1 MATETASS
9 NGGCTLTREELLG
22 TTNLKAREW
31 RHIDPEIW
39 DDDIEAPNDEIDET
53 AATTYIARAIAD
65 YTDRPTADAELFGEF
80 LQDFQGWTEAMFMR
94 ANATYTKELKRILRF
109 KGVFTGRVNMPPSEA
124 VAKLLRKEECPR
136 WPDDQFQSTAFDE
149 RSAAHMLQQY
159 RLKGDTIQERHN
171 LQGERKAKHLQGQG
185 TKTQRSNKPMLR
197 SRTEPVPR
205 STNNWR
211 EKGNNEHF
219 HSFREYTPAYPQ
231 RPKGIS
237 IPPIIPS
244 DDTDPYKA
252 IPPIECGNEKLD
264 PQKINVFSKMW
275 DREKKY
281 TGKPYDLLDDKLKI
295 FYSICY
301 HADIQPEQFHAV
313 FPRIL
318 EGRAQDYY
326 LHFVKPYYRPDH
338 LWSDP
343 DAPYTPKETHEPQEP
358 MAVPMAAQPR
368 KRTPPGSKNKRKAH
382 AYITRK
388 EQDDHELAIKLRND
402 GVITTSGAPLKRLMT
417 RSATSI
423 RIFKSRLVREVKGKT
438 TKPYEKSR
446 LVIQGYQDHGKEA
459 ILTQSPTIQRCSQR
473 LIMSLAPALMQSGMS
488 VKLRDITQAYPQAQT
503 ALKRIILAHLPAELE
518 HRYPRGRSPLVDN
531 IPRTP
536 LQELDMATST
546 YDPCL
551 LITNG
556 NADVFGIVEKIQKA
570 EFRSKP
576 KSILIPETQLD
587 FNRCTLTIDANKPIL
602 DLRQKGQGGKIN
614 LVDAKAHNSAQQY
627 TEQRARGAYIASTCQ
642 PEASFD
648 LSVAAQAQQPSDED
662 MKALNK
668 RLKEAKLMVFVD
680 GSFASNK
687 DLSSQLGFV
696 LVLVNESM
704 DADTFTIQ
712 GNVIHYSSTK
722 CKRVTRSV
730 LASEIYGMVN
740 GFDIGIAIATTLR
753 MVTDRLGIPEIP
765 LVVCTDSY
773 SLYECLVKLGT
784 TKEKRL
790 MIDIMALR
798 QSYERR
804 EITEIR
810 WINGDD
816 NPADAFT
823 KASPNRALERF
834 IDSNKLT
841 IRVDGWVQR
850 PTGGDV

>member
-159 RLKGDTIQERHN
+159 RLKGRHN
-171 LQGERKAKHLQGQG
+171 TGTAQPTRRAQSQTSARTRDQDAEEQQTDAQVENRTSAQVNQQLAREGQQRTFPLVETIEQTPQTNERRQAD
-185 TKTQRSNKPMLR
+185 QRQPSQQ
-197 SRTEPVPR
+197 PR
-205 STNNWR
+205 LTYNNFDR
-211 EKGNNEHF
+211 
-219 HSFREYTPAYPQ
+219 FREYTPAYPQ

-368 KRTPPGSKNKRKAH
+368 KRGRPPGSKNKRKAH

-402 GVITTSGAPLKRLMT
+402 GVITTSGAPFEASDDQEISDLVGRGVFKFEQYNEKLHGR
-417 RSATSI
+417 I

-518 HRYPRGRSPLVDN
+518 HRYPRGTLLHVIKPLYGIAEAGVHWW
-531 IPRTP
+531 TTYHGHHCK
-536 LQELDMATST
+536 ELDMATST

-556 NADVFGIVEKIQKA
+556 NADVFGIVGMQTDDTIMLGTPAFSSLKEKKIQKA

-668 RLKEAKLMVFVD
+668 RLKWQIENID
-680 GSFASNK
+680 RG
-687 DLSSQLGFV
+687 
-696 LVLVNESM
+696 
-704 DADTFTIQ
+704 
-712 GNVIHYSSTK
+712 
-722 CKRVTRSV
+722 
-730 LASEIYGMVN
+730 
-740 GFDIGIAIATTLR
+740 LR
-753 MVTDRLGIPEIP
+753 
-765 LVVCTDSY
+765 
-773 SLYECLVKLGT
+773 
-784 TKEKRL
+784 
-790 MIDIMALR
+790 
-798 QSYERR
+798 
-804 EITEIR
+804 
-810 WINGDD
+810 
-816 NPADAFT
+816 
-823 KASPNRALERF
+823 
-834 IDSNKLT
+834 
-841 IRVDGWVQR
+841 
-850 PTGGDV
+850 